1 MKRSTNEVI
10 AVGGDLNFDGQEFN
24 FNNTILRFTGQF
36 RDNFQQLT
44 GTAPSEATFKYL
56 EWLYRE
62 VAIATGIDVMAII
75 DSSGGTAYQTAVKEG
90 IGAKR
95 MNNVI
100 ENRDEAYEILFK
112 LHWANL
118 QFFFPRL
125 LAEYIN

>member
-1 MKRSTNEVI
+1 
-10 AVGGDLNFDGQEFN
+10 
-24 FNNTILRFTGQF
+24 
-36 RDNFQQLT
+36 
-44 GTAPSEATFKYL
+44 
-56 EWLYRE
+56 
-62 VAIATGIDVMAII
+62 MAII

-125 LAEYIN
+125 LAEYINGEEADETDEEIQTYNSVRMEKEKVVEEEGELSIVQSKVDTLFEIKPEYIR